1 MPYIPRQIK
10 PPARV
15 AVTCKVPEAIFALL
29 KCYAEFLDSSQEHV
43 VTEVLRLTFRRDR
56 EFHAWLTTTHPDL
69 RQAAMGAPVTSDEQ
83 AGSTAAAAADRSAS
97 VGSPRPQ
104 TRSKSA
110 SGVED
115 A

>member
-1 MPYIPRQIK
+1 MPYIPRQVK

-15 AVTCKVPEAIFALL
+15 AVTCKVPEAIFSLL

-56 EFHAWLTTTHPDL
+56 EFHVWLTTAHPDL
-69 RQAAMGAPVTSDEQ
+69 RQAAIGAPVTSDDQ
-83 AGSTAAAAADRSAS
+83 AGSTAAPNADRSAPS
-97 VGSPRPQ
+97 TSPKPQ
-104 TRSKSA
+104 SRLKST